1 MQGDL
6 TARAEAFGAPSANG
20 ELVFDEP
27 WQGRVL
33 SMAVHLSDRG
43 EFAWDDFRAKLVDE
57 ISERPE
63 EGYYVQFLRALEKTL
78 LHGRLLAATE
88 ISDRMRVITHAP
100 HDHIRRN

>member
-6 TARAEAFGAPSANG
+6 TARAEVFGAPSANG

-78 LHGRLLAATE
+78 LHSGLLVAAE
-88 ISDRMRVITHAP
+88 ISDRMCAITQAP
-100 HDHIRRN
+100 HEH